1 MERSNCDVLIIGGG
15 ISGTSLLYLLA
26 RFTDIKS
33 LCLIEKY
40 DHLDPLNSNAHNNSQ
55 TLHEGDIETNYS
67 LEKATHVKAAS
78 GLTKTFALKV
88 LQDDSVIRCYGKML
102 LGVGD
107 DEVAKVTKRH
117 ADFKSLFPTIE
128 LLDAKGIADLE
139 PHVALVDGTMRE
151 EPIAAIF
158 NPEGYAVDYGKVT
171 EGYVAEARKAEDTT
185 VDVHLS
191 TEAKHVKKVDDGY
204 EIECKDRTIHAK
216 FVVVSAGAH
225 SLLIAQKMGYGE
237 NLSVM
242 PVTGSFY
249 FAPKVLDRKVY
260 TVQNDK
266 LPFAAIHGDP
276 DLTAPDKTRFGPT
289 ALVLPVLERHNAKTA
304 WGFMESFN
312 FDDDVAA
319 VLWNL
324 MKDKDI
330 HNFVYRN
337 LGYELPYY
345 GKRSFLKAAQKII
358 PSMKAHDLEFAKGY
372 TGIRPQLIEKK
383 ERRLMMGAAKIDDSD
398 GIIFNMTPSPGATSA
413 LDNAREDM
421 NSIVS
426 QMGCTI
432 DEAGFTA
439 LYDEPATVQQSTT
452 TSVGHM

>member
-1 MERSNCDVLIIGGG
+1 MERSSCDVLVIGGG
-15 ISGTSLLYLLA
+15 ISGGSLLYLLA
-26 RFTDIKS
+26 CYTDIEH
-33 LCLIEKY
+33 LCLVEKC
-40 DHLDPLNSNAHNNSQ
+40 DSLDAINSNAHNNSQ

-67 LEKATHVKAAS
+67 LEKAKHVKAAA
-78 GLTKTFALKV
+78 GLTKTYALEV
-88 LQDDSVIRCYGKML
+88 AADDSMIHCYGKML

-107 DEVAKVTKRH
+107 DEVSKVQERYTQ
-117 ADFKSLFPTIE
+117 FKDLFPTLE
-128 LLDAKGIADLE
+128 LLDADGIAQLE
-139 PHVALVDGTMRE
+139 PNVALVDGSLRE
-151 EPIAAIF
+151 EPIAALH
-158 NPEGYAVDYGKVT
+158 NPEGYAVDYGKLTDHFVKT
-171 EGYVAEARKAEDTT
+171 AQEAEGKT
-185 VDVHLS
+185 VEVLLS
-191 TEAKHVKKVDDGY
+191 TTAKHLKRVDDGF
-204 EIECKDRTIHAK
+204 EVKCGDRLMHAR

-225 SLLIAQKMGYGE
+225 SLLLAQKMDYGS

-304 WGFMESFN
+304 WGFIESFN
-312 FDDDVAA
+312 FDNDVAS
-319 VLWNL
+319 VLYEL

-330 HNFVYRN
+330 HDFVYRN
-337 LGYELPYY
+337 LGYEMPYF
-345 GKRSFLKAAQKII
+345 GKRSFLKAARKIV
-358 PSMKAHDLEFAKGY
+358 PSMQVEDLEFAKGY

-383 ERRLMMGAAKIDDSD
+383 ERRLMMGAAKIDEGD

-421 NSIVS
+421 NSIAT
-426 QMGCTI
+426 QLGCTI
-432 DEAGFTA
+432 REDAFKSVFNQSA
-439 LYDEPATVQQSTT
+439 QMATKT
-452 TSVGHM
+452 TSEVGHM

>member
-1 MERSNCDVLIIGGG
+1 MERSNCEVLIIGGG
-15 ISGTSLLYLLA
+15 ISGTSLLYLLS
-26 RFTDIKS
+26 RFTDLRS

-78 GLTKTFALKV
+78 GLTKTFAQRV

-107 DEVAKVTKRH
+107 EEVEKVTRRH
-117 ADFKSLFPTIE
+117 AEFKDLFPTIE
-128 LLDAKGIADLE
+128 LLDASGIADLE
-139 PHVALVDGTMRE
+139 PKVALVDGSLRE
-151 EPIAAIF
+151 DPIAAIH

-171 EGYVAEARKAEDTT
+171 EGYVAEAKKAEGTE
-185 VDVHLS
+185 VAIQQS
-191 TEAKHVKKVDDGY
+191 TEAKKINRVDGGY
-204 EIECKDRTIHAK
+204 EVECADRTIHAK
-216 FVVVSAGAH
+216 LVVVSAGAH
-225 SLLIAQKMGYGE
+225 SLLMAQKMGYGH

-304 WGFMESFN
+304 WGFLESFN

-319 VLWNL
+319 VLWEL

-337 LGYELPYY
+337 LGYELPYF
-345 GKRSFLKAAQKII
+345 GKRSFLKAARKII
-358 PSMKAHDLEFAKGY
+358 PSMEAHDLEFAEGY

-383 ERRLMMGAAKIDDSD
+383 ERRLMMGAAKIDEGD

-413 LDNAREDM
+413 LDNARVDM
-421 NSIVS
+421 NSIARQLGS
-426 QMGCTI
+426 TI
-432 DEAGFTA
+432 DETGFQS
-439 LYDEPATVQQSTT
+439 LFGEPASGPEVTT